1 MVEKMI
7 ANILNKTVLDDY
19 SKDDHVLYFVKKD
32 WIIEE
37 FYRDLIMV
45 TLKLTND
52 WPIKAFYRDLLAVNS
67 ETFVSISFPKSP
79 IEGLSGTG
87 QENSLLVCPFALG
100 SKVLGVKND
109 IL

>member
-37 FYRDLIMV
+37 IMV
-45 TLKLTND
+45 SLKKYAN
-52 WPIKAFYRDLLAVNS
+52 
-67 ETFVSISFPKSP
+67 
-79 IEGLSGTG
+79 
-87 QENSLLVCPFALG
+87 
-100 SKVLGVKND
+100 
-109 IL
+109 

>member
-37 FYRDLIMV
+37 I
-45 TLKLTND
+45 
-52 WPIKAFYRDLLAVNS
+52 
-67 ETFVSISFPKSP
+67 
-79 IEGLSGTG
+79 
-87 QENSLLVCPFALG
+87 C
-100 SKVLGVKND
+100 
-109 IL
+109 